1 MGQGN
6 DGITAG
12 QMNVT
17 ACYRGK
23 TDFEGKS
30 FEDMHAMVANAM
42 PSDLTST
49 GHALLAA
56 QKQVESIANDLKTYG
71 QGVEWQSNAADAF
84 HEWVD
89 QLSKQSFTLANY
101 TGTAGDHIL
110 AAGQA
115 LSEVT
120 GTMYSLSKGG
130 GKASESDRQEAINQ
144 MNKLTSYYVTST
156 ETISQQEEPVFQP
169 MPTNMMPGKFGGG
182 LSDHPYASPDAT
194 TSATTPYGEA
204 YEPSIAQGVSGDTPA
219 GAMRSSNGSAATA
232 EQVRQRE
239 PRGDAGPHTSIDSVA
254 HAPTAPPLAPHGSN
268 APLEPSV
275 TPPRSI
281 GIPHVATTPGVGL
294 GDITPPI
301 PERAVEAPK
310 GLGGLGGYRVP
321 ASGGLPSEGGGD
333 GIVGGMP
340 SRNGAS
346 MSSPRLPRGTVIGG
360 EGEPSAA
367 GSMFR
372 GPMGAGAVANVGGR
386 APGAPTSP
394 GRRLASEVGGVV
406 GEAHELGPAAR
417 EFTPGGAG
425 LVREG
430 QGVGMMPSAGV
441 GSTGS
446 ARRTSRARP
455 DYLEEDEETW
465 KASRQGVVPRVIE

>member
-1 MGQGN
+1 MGQGD

-17 ACYRGK
+17 ACYRSK
-23 TDFEGKS
+23 TDFESKS

-42 PSDLTST
+42 PSELTST

-71 QGVEWQSNAADAF
+71 QGVEWDGQGADSF
-84 HEWVD
+84 HQWIG
-89 QLSKQSFTLANY
+89 QLSQQSLTLANY

-144 MNKLTSYYVTST
+144 MNKLASYYVTST
-156 ETISQQEEPVFQP
+156 ETISQQEEPIFQP
-169 MPTNMMPGKFGGG
+169 MPVSMAQPSRDGGFR
-182 LSDHPYASPDAT
+182 PYGSPDET
-194 TSATTPYGEA
+194 TSGTTPRGER
-204 YEPSIAQGVSGDTPA
+204 YEPVVSRGDSSDAPAPTMTPRN
-219 GAMRSSNGSAATA
+219 GAAATA
-232 EQVRQRE
+232 EQVRQ
-239 PRGDAGPHTSIDSVA
+239 GDVGSHTSIDSVA
-254 HAPTAPPLAPHGSN
+254 HAPTAPSVTPHGSN
-268 APLEPSV
+268 ASVEPSV
-275 TPPRSI
+275 PPVKSM
-281 GIPHVATTPGVGL
+281 GIPPVATIPGTGL
-294 GDITPPI
+294 GYVTPRV
-301 PERAVEAPK
+301 PERAVEVPK
-310 GLGGLGGYRVP
+310 GPGEFGGYRLP
-321 ASGGLPSEGGGD
+321 TRGGLPREAGGD
-333 GIVGGMP
+333 GIIGGMP

-346 MSSPRLPRGTVIGG
+346 TFSPRLPQGTVIGG

-367 GSMFR
+367 GSTFR
-372 GPMGAGAVANVGGR
+372 GPMGTGAVGNIGGR

-406 GEAHELGPAAR
+406 GEVQEPDPAAR
-417 EFTPGGAG
+417 EFTPGGSG

-430 QGVGMMPSAGV
+430 AGGGVMPSAGV
-441 GSTGS
+441 GSSGA
-446 ARRTSRARP
+446 ARRISRARP

-465 KASRQGVVPRVIE
+465 KAKRQDVVPRVIE

>member
-30 FEDMHAMVANAM
+30 FEDMHAMLANAM

-71 QGVEWQSNAADAF
+71 QGVEWQSDGGDAF
-84 HEWVD
+84 HQWVG
-89 QLSKQSFTLANY
+89 QLSQQSFTLANY

-115 LSEVT
+115 LVEVT
-120 GTMYSLSKGG
+120 GTMSSLSNGG

-156 ETISQQEEPVFQP
+156 ESISQQAEPGFQP
-169 MPTNMMPGKFGGG
+169 MPATMMQPPRDGGFR
-182 LSDHPYASPDAT
+182 PYGSPDAV
-194 TSATTPYGEA
+194 TSGVTPRGEA
-204 YEPSIAQGVSGDTPA
+204 YEPWVSRGDSSNAPA
-219 GAMRSSNGSAATA
+219 PAMAPRNGSAATA
-232 EQVRQRE
+232 EQVRQ
-239 PRGDAGPHTSIDSVA
+239 GDVGSHTSIDSVA
-254 HAPTAPPLAPHGSN
+254 HAPTAPPVTPHGSD
-268 APLEPSV
+268 APVEPSV
-275 TPPRSI
+275 SLPRSI
-281 GIPHVATTPGVGL
+281 GIPPVATIPGTGL
-294 GDITPPI
+294 GDVTPRI
-301 PERAVEAPK
+301 PEKAVEGSK
-310 GLGGLGGYRVP
+310 DIGGFGGYRLP
-321 ASGGLPSEGGGD
+321 TRGGLPSAAAGD
-333 GIVGGMP
+333 GIIGGIP

-346 MSSPRLPRGTVIGG
+346 TSSPRLPRGTVIGG
-360 EGEPSAA
+360 EGEPSAT

-372 GPMGAGAVANVGGR
+372 GPMGTGAVANVGGR
-386 APGAPTSP
+386 GSGAPTSP

-406 GEAHELGPAAR
+406 GEAHEPDPAAR
-417 EFTPGGAG
+417 EFTPGGSG

-430 QGVGMMPSAGV
+430 AGGGVMPSAGA
-441 GSTGS
+441 
-446 ARRTSRARP
+446 ARHYSRARP

-465 KASRQGVVPRVIE
+465 KTSRQDVVPRVIE